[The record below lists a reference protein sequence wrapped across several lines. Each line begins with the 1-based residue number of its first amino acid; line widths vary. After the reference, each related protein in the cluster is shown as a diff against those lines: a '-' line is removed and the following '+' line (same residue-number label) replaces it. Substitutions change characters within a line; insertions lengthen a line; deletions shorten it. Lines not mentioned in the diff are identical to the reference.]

1 MSITLQPTEI
11 VLQPG
16 DCYFGDKNT
25 RISTVLGSCVSITF
39 WHPQLLVGGM
49 CHFMLPKRGL
59 KASNEDAAALDGRY
73 ADEALALL
81 LKPLD
86 SIGAAH
92 KDYQVK
98 LFGGGNMFPSLLNN
112 NNTDPIGV
120 RNVQAA
126 RRLIK
131 QHGFTA
137 VAEHL
142 GDVGH
147 RNIIFE
153 LWSGEVWLKHT
164 QVSPLAEHELINR
177 NLA

>member
-1 MSITLQPTEI
+1 MSITLQPIKI

-16 DCYFGDKNT
+16 DCYFGDRNT
-25 RISTVLGSCVSITF
+25 SISTVLGSCVSITF
-39 WHPQLLVGGM
+39 WHPQLLVGGL
-49 CHFMLPKRGL
+49 CHYMLPKRGI
-59 KASNEDAAALDGRY
+59 KDRTDSKPALDGRY

-86 SIGAAH
+86 SIGAPH

-98 LFGGGNMFPSLLNN
+98 LFGGGNMFPNLLNTSTN
-112 NNTDPIGV
+112 QIGV

-126 RRLIK
+126 RRLVK
-131 QHGFTA
+131 QHGFNT

-164 QVSPLAEHELINR
+164 QVSPLAEHELSNR
-177 NLA
+177 SLA

>member
-1 MSITLQPTEI
+1 MSMALQPTEI

-49 CHFMLPKRGL
+49 CHYMLPKRGR
-59 KASNEDAAALDGRY
+59 KASNEGAPELDGRY

-81 LKPLD
+81 LKPLNR
-86 SIGAAH
+86 IGAPH

-112 NNTDPIGV
+112 SLDQIGV

-126 RRLIK
+126 RRLVK
-131 QHGFTA
+131 LHGFTS

-147 RNIIFE
+147 RNVIFE

-164 QVSPLAEHELINR
+164 QMSPYAEHELTNR
-177 NLA
+177 NLG